1 VNRNNLFLLSTIF
14 SSLFFCSSSGA
25 WTIEQSYD
33 SQELGEICE
42 NWHSTKSYVTDIQ
55 SYSGENSC
63 LQHIDAGQ
71 TGFGVWGG
79 ILNHPSHLFR
89 DDEIWVRVRTFFPT
103 SFNYDSSGEG
113 NHLKFLR
120 LHTRGDTVSNYGY
133 DDIYIDPEASS
144 LAFRFI
150 YEGDPVWSNIGT
162 TDDKIKKGV
171 WETYEYYVKFDS
183 ISKDNGGNAIVRFWK
198 NGELLK
204 EVTDLTTLANDNAY
218 SESTYIFT
226 YWNGA
231 SQQTQQ
237 MYLDDLVITSSTPSG
252 TDSHGNKYIG
262 VGSYPDVHASPSPPT
277 YLRVE

>member
-1 VNRNNLFLLSTIF
+1 MNRKQIFLLLSIF
-14 SSLFFCSSSGA
+14 SSLFCSSSSMA
-25 WTIEQSYD
+25 WLIEQSYD
-33 SQELGEICE
+33 SQGLGDTCE
-42 NWHSTKSYVTDIQ
+42 NWQTTKSYVTDIQ
-55 SYSGENSC
+55 SYSGSNSC
-63 LQHIDAGQ
+63 LLHINAGQ

-79 ILNHPSHLFR
+79 ILSHPSPLYR
-89 DDEIWVRVRTFFPT
+89 GDEVWVRVRTFFPA

-120 LHTRGDTVSNYGY
+120 LHTRGDSNTNYGY

-150 YEGDPVWSNIGT
+150 YEGDPVWSNIGS

-204 EVTDLTTLANDNAY
+204 EVTNLTTLANSNAY

-231 SQQTQQ
+231 SPQTQQ
-237 MYLDDLVITSSTPSG
+237 MYLDDLVITSSPPG
-252 TDSHGNKYIG
+252 ETDSHGNKYIG
-262 VGSYPDVHASPSPPT
+262 VSGGYIAVPKAPSPL
-277 YLRVE
+277 YVQ